1 MKYRVTFLVL
11 FLFSISIQAQDN
23 KDKLEGKNRKFS
35 VELSAGLMNQ
45 SFEQN
50 SEHLT
55 SQVATMGSFNLN
67 YKSSKY
73 MYFSL
78 GYDRIGTTSFAGL
91 SFNSYKIPLTYGIDL
106 DWIRS
111 LYGGI
116 KNPYIKAII
125 EGGFYYRGISNFKNQ
140 SLINY
145 NTNNV
150 FGYQA
155 GLGLQIQLSNSL
167 FTTIKFQ
174 SNNDIDEALEAN
186 DSSIK
191 LNGFALQLGLSF
203 RL

>member
-1 MKYRVTFLVL
+1 
-11 FLFSISIQAQDN
+11 
-23 KDKLEGKNRKFS
+23 
-35 VELSAGLMNQ
+35 
-45 SFEQN
+45 
-50 SEHLT
+50 
-55 SQVATMGSFNLN
+55 
-67 YKSSKY
+67 
-73 MYFSL
+73 MYLSL
-78 GYDRIGTTSFAGL
+78 GYDRIGTASFAGL
-91 SFNSYKIPLTYGIDL
+91 SFNSFKIPLTYGIDL

-111 LYGGI
+111 LYGGA
-116 KNPYIKAII
+116 KNPYVKAII

-186 DSSIK
+186 DSSIE